1 MRLRMKPRGVRALLL
16 LPTLTVGSVAAG
28 AFTQLAAHA
37 ASPGTIEICKSAANG
52 MTGLSFNFTWTDHL
66 GATGSTSVL
75 GGQCSGPESVAGGQV
90 TVVEAQ
96 GGATVVQ
103 AIKTLPKARLL
114 ASNLTTGTAVVKA
127 PAGGTETVVT
137 YTNVIPSAELKVC
150 KQAAA
155 NSTQLV
161 GEPFSFSINGGAAT
175 TIDAGPYGAPV
186 CTGLTQYAAG
196 TNVTVTELPPAAHV
210 SVSQI
215 AVTEPPATNVV
226 TNLSTRTV
234 SLTVGSG
241 VNIVTYT
248 NQINVSAQ
256 KGYVEI
262 CKEGSDDY
270 VYGNSFTFNI
280 TDAAGLS
287 YGPYTVLAGQCTSA
301 IQVTAGPATISE
313 AAQAPFYLEYVSVYP
328 SANYI
333 SENTTNG
340 TATVNVAAGDESTET
355 NVTFINDTEF
365 GYVKVCKAL
374 DSANS
379 NALAGETFAFDAS
392 VTLSTGQGT
401 EEVETAYVVANTFAN
416 GPACVFLL
424 DDGGGFPIGSVV
436 TISEESATN
445 VDDLTG
451 TQTVVVPGIWSPSGT
466 PGNDITSVTFTNQA
480 EGTIE
485 ICKDYADPQ
494 TDGQPFQ
501 FTVNGG
507 APITVLAGECSP
519 AIAVP
524 AGTATVDELASTN
537 YHEVSVTAIGPD
549 GSNRIISGT
558 GIAPDLNPI
567 TVSVPFGG
575 VGNETLVTYTNAVN
589 TGEFKICKTTT
600 ATNGTNGVVALA
612 GDTFTFTYGYRVDGA
627 LTVGDTSPTIPLNAQ
642 SGVIVCSGILATI
655 PVVNADGTSVSVVI
669 MEGGFDGVYVAS
681 ISYAGNGTDF
691 EADPLHTDSV
701 FSVGIGVNVV
711 TYDNEPSPPGPTGP
725 VQMRTI
731 G

>member
-1 MRLRMKPRGVRALLL
+1 MRLRMKPRGLRALLL

-28 AFTQLAAHA
+28 AFTQLPAHA

-262 CKEGSDDY
+262 CKYAWDDY
-270 VYGNSFTFNI
+270 VYGNSFTFTI
-280 TDAAGLS
+280 TDADGLS
-287 YGPYTVLAGQCTSA
+287 YGPYTVLTGQCTGA
-301 IQVTAGPATISE
+301 IEVTAGPATISE
-313 AAQAPFYLEYVSVYP
+313 AAQAPFAMVFAEVTP
-328 SANYI
+328 EANYI

-340 TATVNVAAGDESTET
+340 TATVNVAAGDPSTET
-355 NVTFINDTEF
+355 NVAFFNETEF
-365 GYVKVCKAL
+365 GYIKVCKAL

-379 NALAGETFAFDAS
+379 NALAGTTFYFDYS
-392 VTLSTGQGT
+392 VALSTGGT
-401 EEVETAYVVANTFAN
+401 EGDYGASVVANTFAN
-416 GPACVFLL
+416 GPACVFL
-424 DDGGGFPIGSVV
+424 DAFPIGSTV
-436 TISEESATN
+436 TITEEPTPN
-445 VDDLTG
+445 VDILSGG
-451 TQTVVVPGIWSPSGT
+451 TQTVTVPGIWSPDGT

-589 TGEFKICKTTT
+589 TGEFKICKTTS
-600 ATNGTNGVVALA
+600 ATNGVNDGVLLA
-612 GDTFTFTYGYRVDGA
+612 GDTFTFDYTY
-627 LTVGDTSPTIPLNAQ
+627 TVAGLPTPGTTSLTIPTNAQ
-642 SGVIVCSGILATI
+642 SGVIVCSGILATL
-655 PVVNADGTSVSVVI
+655 PVVNADGTPVYVDI
-669 MEGGFDGVYVAS
+669 AEDGFPGVYVDS
-681 ISYAGNGTDF
+681 VTYAGNGTNFGYEGAASSFD
-691 EADPLHTDSV
+691 L
-701 FSVGIGVNVV
+701 GIGVNAV
-711 TYDNEPSPPGPTGP
+711 TYDNEPDAPGPPLTGGR
-725 VQMRTI
+725 VR
-731 G
+731 

>member
-1 MRLRMKPRGVRALLL
+1 M
-16 LPTLTVGSVAAG
+16 
-28 AFTQLAAHA
+28 
-37 ASPGTIEICKSAANG
+37 
-52 MTGLSFNFTWTDHL
+52 
-66 GATGSTSVL
+66 
-75 GGQCSGPESVAGGQV
+75 
-90 TVVEAQ
+90 
-96 GGATVVQ
+96 
-103 AIKTLPKARLL
+103 
-114 ASNLTTGTAVVKA
+114 
-127 PAGGTETVVT
+127 
-137 YTNVIPSAELKVC
+137 
-150 KQAAA
+150 
-155 NSTQLV
+155 
-161 GEPFSFSINGGAAT
+161 
-175 TIDAGPYGAPV
+175 
-186 CTGLTQYAAG
+186 
-196 TNVTVTELPPAAHV
+196 
-210 SVSQI
+210 
-215 AVTEPPATNVV
+215 
-226 TNLSTRTV
+226 
-234 SLTVGSG
+234 
-241 VNIVTYT
+241 
-248 NQINVSAQ
+248 
-256 KGYVEI
+256 
-262 CKEGSDDY
+262 
-270 VYGNSFTFNI
+270 
-280 TDAAGLS
+280 
-287 YGPYTVLAGQCTSA
+287 
-301 IQVTAGPATISE
+301 
-313 AAQAPFYLEYVSVYP
+313 
-328 SANYI
+328 
-333 SENTTNG
+333 
-340 TATVNVAAGDESTET
+340 
-355 NVTFINDTEF
+355 
-365 GYVKVCKAL
+365 CKAL

-485 ICKDYADPQ
+485 ICKDANDPE
-494 TDGQPFQ
+494 TYGQPFQ

-612 GDTFTFTYGYRVDGA
+612 GDTFTFDYSYAVDGA
-627 LTVGDTSPTIPLNAQ
+627 ITADSTSLTIPTNALP
-642 SGVIVCSGILATI
+642 GVIVCSGIIATLPVEQSNGT
-655 PVVNADGTSVSVVI
+655 PVVVTVTEVFYPGAHV
-669 MEGGFDGVYVAS
+669 FS
-681 ISYAGNGTDF
+681 ITYAGNGNEF
-691 EADPLHTDSV
+691 LNLPASAYEAFDLGD
-701 FSVGIGVNVV
+701 GVNTV
-711 TYDNEPSPPGPTGP
+711 TYDNEPNPPI
-725 VQMRTI
+725 V
-731 G
+731 

>member
-1 MRLRMKPRGVRALLL
+1 MRLRMKPRGLRALLL

-28 AFTQLAAHA
+28 AFTQLPAHA

-333 SENTTNG
+333 SENDSNG

-365 GYVKVCKAL
+365 GYIKVCKAL

-379 NALAGETFAFDAS
+379 NALAGTTFYFDVS
-392 VTLSTGQGT
+392 YTLSTGQGT
-401 EEVETAYVVANTFAN
+401 VEQEESIAVVANTFAN
-416 GPACVFLL
+416 GPACVFIN
-424 DDGGGFPIGSVV
+424 DGLPIGSIV
-436 TISEESATN
+436 TITEEPTPN
-445 VDDLTG
+445 VDDLSGG

-485 ICKDYADPQ
+485 ICKDAAAGDNI
-494 TDGQPFQ
+494 TLGQPFQ

-537 YHEVSVTAIGPD
+537 FHEVSVTAIGPD

-567 TVSVPFGG
+567 VVSVPFGG
-575 VGNETLVTYTNAVN
+575 VGNETLVTYTNTVN
-589 TGEFKICKTTT
+589 TGEFKICKTTSAT
-600 ATNGTNGVVALA
+600 ADGSGVLLA
-612 GDTFTFTYGYRVDGA
+612 GDTFTFLYGYTVDAVMTPGSVS
-627 LTVGDTSPTIPLNAQ
+627 LTIPLNAQ
-642 SGVIVCSGILATI
+642 SGVIVCSGILAVL
-655 PVVNADGTSVSVVI
+655 PVQQANDAAVTVNITEESFLGVHVDGI
-669 MEGGFDGVYVAS
+669 N
-681 ISYAGNGTDF
+681 YAGNGNTFDVDGPASSF
-691 EADPLHTDSV
+691 D
-701 FSVGIGVNVV
+701 VGIGVNVV
-711 TYDNEPSPPGPTGP
+711 TYDNEPDAPGGNP
-725 VQMRTI
+725 
-731 G
+731 

>member
-333 SENTTNG
+333 SENDSNG

-365 GYVKVCKAL
+365 GYIKVCKAL

-379 NALAGETFAFDAS
+379 NALAGTTFYFDVS
-392 VTLSTGQGT
+392 YTLSTGQGT
-401 EEVETAYVVANTFAN
+401 VEQEESIAVVANTFAN
-416 GPACVFLL
+416 GPACVFIN
-424 DDGGGFPIGSVV
+424 DGLPIGSIV
-436 TISEESATN
+436 TITEEPTPN
-445 VDDLTG
+445 VDDLSGG

-485 ICKDYADPQ
+485 ICKDAAAGDNI
-494 TDGQPFQ
+494 TLGQPFQ

-537 YHEVSVTAIGPD
+537 FHEVSVTAIGPD

-567 TVSVPFGG
+567 VVSVPFGG
-575 VGNETLVTYTNAVN
+575 VGNETLVTYTNTVN
-589 TGEFKICKTTT
+589 TGEFKICKTTSAT
-600 ATNGTNGVVALA
+600 ADGSGVLLA
-612 GDTFTFTYGYRVDGA
+612 GDTFTFLYGYTVDAVMTPGSVS
-627 LTVGDTSPTIPLNAQ
+627 LTIPLNAQ
-642 SGVIVCSGILATI
+642 SGVIVCSGILAVL
-655 PVVNADGTSVSVVI
+655 PVQQANDAAVTVNITEESFLGVHVDGI
-669 MEGGFDGVYVAS
+669 N
-681 ISYAGNGTDF
+681 YAGNGNTFDVDGPASSF
-691 EADPLHTDSV
+691 D
-701 FSVGIGVNVV
+701 VGIGVNVV
-711 TYDNEPSPPGPTGP
+711 TYDNEPDAPGGNP
-725 VQMRTI
+725 
-731 G
+731 

>member
-1 MRLRMKPRGVRALLL
+1 MRLRMKPRGLRALLL

-28 AFTQLAAHA
+28 AFTQLPAHA

-262 CKEGSDDY
+262 CKWETDDY

-280 TDAAGLS
+280 VDAAGLT
-287 YGPYTVLAGQCTSA
+287 YGPFTVLTGQCTGA
-301 IQVTAGPATISE
+301 IEVTAGPATITE
-313 AAQAPFYLEYVSVYP
+313 AAQAPFYLDYVEVYP
-328 SANYI
+328 EANYI
-333 SENTTNG
+333 SENDSNG
-340 TATVNVAAGDESTET
+340 TATVNVAAGDPSTET
-355 NVTFINDTEF
+355 NVGFYNDTEL

-379 NALAGETFAFDAS
+379 NALAGSYFYFDWTA
-392 VTLSTGQGT
+392 TLSSGGT
-401 EEVETAYVVANTFAN
+401 AEGTADVVANTFAN
-416 GPACVFLL
+416 GPACVFIN
-424 DDGGGFPIGSVV
+424 DGEGLPIGSVV
-436 TISEESATN
+436 TISEEATTN
-445 VDDLTG
+445 VDDLTA
-451 TQTVVVPGIWSPSGT
+451 TQTVTVPGIWSPSGT
-466 PGNDITSVTFTNQA
+466 PGNNITSVTFTNQA

-485 ICKDYADPQ
+485 ICKDANDPE
-494 TDGQPFQ
+494 TYGQPFQ

-589 TGEFKICKTTT
+589 TGEFKICKTTSAT
-600 ATNGTNGVVALA
+600 ADGSGVLLA
-612 GDTFTFTYGYRVDGA
+612 GDTFYFGYAYTVDGV
-627 LTVGDTSPTIPLNAQ
+627 LGDGSTSLTIPTNAQ
-642 SGVIVCSGILATI
+642 AGVIVCSGILATL
-655 PVVNADGTSVSVVI
+655 PVVNADGTPVTVYI
-669 MEGGFDGVYVAS
+669 DEAAFPGVHVES
-681 ISYAGNGTDF
+681 ITYQGNGSDF
-691 EADPLHTDSV
+691 TSSDAAGTSS
-701 FSVGIGVNVV
+701 FNIGIGVNTV
-711 TYDNEPSPPGPTGP
+711 TFDNEPNPPGEVGRN
-725 VQMRTI
+725 V
-731 G
+731 

>member
-1 MRLRMKPRGVRALLL
+1 MRLRMKPRGLRALLL

-28 AFTQLAAHA
+28 AFTQLPAHA

-365 GYVKVCKAL
+365 GYIKVCKAL

-379 NALAGETFAFDAS
+379 NALAGTTFYFDVS
-392 VTLSTGQGT
+392 YTLSTGQGT
-401 EEVETAYVVANTFAN
+401 VEQEESIAVVANTFAN
-416 GPACVFLL
+416 GPACVFIN
-424 DDGGGFPIGSVV
+424 DGLPIGSIV
-436 TISEESATN
+436 TITEEPTPN
-445 VDDLTG
+445 VDDLSGG

-485 ICKDYADPQ
+485 ICKDAAAGDNI
-494 TDGQPFQ
+494 TLGQPFQ

-567 TVSVPFGG
+567 VVSVPFGG
-575 VGNETLVTYTNAVN
+575 VGNETLVTYTNTVN
-589 TGEFKICKTTT
+589 TGEFKICKTTSAT
-600 ATNGTNGVVALA
+600 ADGSGVLLA
-612 GDTFTFTYGYRVDGA
+612 GDTFTFLYGYTVDAVMTPGSVS
-627 LTVGDTSPTIPLNAQ
+627 LTIPLNAQ
-642 SGVIVCSGILATI
+642 SGVIVCSGILAVL
-655 PVVNADGTSVSVVI
+655 PVQQANDAAVTVNITEESFLGVHVDGI
-669 MEGGFDGVYVAS
+669 N
-681 ISYAGNGTDF
+681 YAGNGNTFDVDGPASSF
-691 EADPLHTDSV
+691 D
-701 FSVGIGVNVV
+701 VGIGVNVV
-711 TYDNEPSPPGPTGP
+711 TYDNEPDAPGGNP
-725 VQMRTI
+725 
-731 G
+731 